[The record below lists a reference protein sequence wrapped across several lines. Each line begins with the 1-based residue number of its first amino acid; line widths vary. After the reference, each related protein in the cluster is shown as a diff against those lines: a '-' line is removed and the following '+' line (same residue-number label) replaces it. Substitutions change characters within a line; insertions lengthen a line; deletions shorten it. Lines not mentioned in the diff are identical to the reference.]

1 MYRDNTLI
9 PSEAVRLLALGLL
22 ATGARTY
29 SALASDVRHFAGR
42 ITGPSLDL
50 VGAPLELL
58 KVEGLAEAEEDP
70 EVPEAEALLTITEAG
85 REELTRLMTSSIR
98 APVSDLNKLIIALKM
113 RFLHLLEPAQQRVQ
127 AEILV
132 EMSEREVARLVD
144 LRASLV
150 SGDGHLIRWL
160 DQEAEQAQAR
170 LAWYRELRGKLADG
184 GAARDADP

>member
-22 ATGARTY
+22 ATGARSY
-29 SALASDVRHFAGR
+29 SALASEVRHFAGR

-70 EVPEAEALLTITEAG
+70 ANPEAEPVLAITEAG
-85 REELTRLMTSSIR
+85 WVELNRLLTSNIR

-113 RFLHLLEPAQQRVQ
+113 RFLHLLEPVKQRVQ

-144 LRASLV
+144 LRASLAG
-150 SGDGHLIRWL
+150 GDGHLIRWL
-160 DQEAEQAQAR
+160 DQETQQAQAR
-170 LAWYRELRGKLADG
+170 HDWYRELRGNLADG
-184 GAARDADP
+184 GDSQGANP